1 MTDEELRRR
10 LDAMQ
15 STQADMAKSIAA
27 VEKRVTWLFTAQ
39 PGETSSPIEGFVS
52 TTREWKQAK
61 FVARLSRYALAAG
74 FAASAALMGWW
85 RDLLDFARL
94 ANGGK

>member
-15 STQADMAKSIAA
+15 DTQAKMAKSISA

-39 PGETSSPIEGFVS
+39 PGESASPIEDFVA

-61 FVARLSRYALAAG
+61 FVARLSRYGLAAA

-85 RDLLDFARL
+85 RDILDFARV

>member
-15 STQADMAKSIAA
+15 ATQAGMAKSLSA
-27 VEKRVTWLFTAQ
+27 VEEKVTWLFTKQ
-39 PGETSSPIEGFVS
+39 PGETESPIEGFVA

-61 FVARLSRYALAAG
+61 FVARLSRYGLAGAAAMAAG
-74 FAASAALMGWW
+74 LLGWW
-85 RDLLDFARL
+85 KEILDFAR
-94 ANGGK
+94 ASNGGK